1 MNTLIGG
8 FSLGTIVAAALS
20 WYRNKFVFWALIHG
34 FLGWFYIIFVALTE
48 DK

>member
-1 MNTLIGG
+1 MNIYIGG
-8 FSLGTIVAAALS
+8 FSIGTIIAAILS
-20 WYRNKFVFWALIHG
+20 WQRNKSVFWALIHG